1 MSRCST
7 IGSVFIPLSTIEHLS
22 RHGWPWKGSPGLP
35 RNALISPLHS
45 QGGSPG
51 VRCLRF
57 TSGVATTHARL
68 ASGWRAA
75 AFAGRESN
83 PLERDKRFQVT
94 SILLPRT
101 LPDANWWHVETSR
114 LTVNPGPDQT

>member
-45 QGGSPG
+45 SGGSPSPPSSQQEQAYRDG
-51 VRCLRF
+51 SAAPKFSPSC
-57 TSGVATTHARL
+57 SGGHAVL
-68 ASGWRAA
+68 
-75 AFAGRESN
+75 
-83 PLERDKRFQVT
+83 
-94 SILLPRT
+94 
-101 LPDANWWHVETSR
+101 R
-114 LTVNPGPDQT
+114 LTSVPASCSLDPEPTT